1 MLRKTFFVEK
11 SKVLDIIQR
20 NDVVKVEISKSD
32 NKGLKNPKI
41 CKVMVY
47 FQTDFLA
54 LCNFIGHCKF
64 VKEKYPKQA
73 NIGLLTGIATSKGN
87 GFIRESIVL
96 KLKSFEDKSG
106 INLNIP
112 KELLSFQN
120 IKL

>member
-11 SKVLDIIQR
+11 SRVLDIIKR
-20 NDVVKVEISKSD
+20 DDVVKVEITKSD
-32 NKGLKNPKI
+32 NKGLRNPNI

-54 LCNFIGHCKF
+54 LCNFIGHCKT
-64 VKEKYPKQA
+64 VKENHPKVA

-87 GFIRESIVL
+87 GFIRESTVM
-96 KLKSFEDKSG
+96 KLKSFQDRTG
-106 INLNIP
+106 ICLNIP

-120 IKL
+120 VKL